1 MLSLAKFKKTLHSLT
16 HSRVRRSLDNID
28 IVYPSDS
35 PITDPPTTSTEI
47 KSPTFIVSNDVS
59 IVYPQSYNPNRDG
72 RQGSFSSAVNIYK
85 PAATILPVSDLTAS
99 SMSTSMTLSSTS
111 TIPSFHINQSLDQ
124 TQYFDPTTA
133 DISETQQPT
142 TLTTRSPSEQTTGI
156 YSEETIIQSEENY
169 GNEKESNN
177 EKFSDDYEDWG
188 VVVSVVK
195 SVSESDSSVKL
206 IQQQE
211 TTPTVEYQ
219 ETTTS
224 WEEQTT
230 TIPQQQ
236 SDNVTLKP
244 KALPFKSN
252 LHPFRAANDI
262 RKSNSTFGHH
272 KIHPF
277 LHQIKSP
284 IQATTKGFT
293 DLHLNVTLNNA
304 TTVVTT
310 PSTASTLATGLF
322 QRFSFL
328 NKGKGKRP
336 DFNPKS
342 QQSSTST
349 DSTPPS
355 QSSFSSLPKFKSLSS
370 RLAGFKR
377 PSFRPSNLKKSSPK
391 EHEDISNEIE
401 DTNKPKTTKSTF
413 SFKKSNFLNRFK
425 SKNTLLR
432 TSTSNQDSNSFKDSS
447 KLVDKPRP
455 KRLPSPFGGSR
466 PESLFKPRPS
476 HRLFGQSPATPR
488 TEVSLSTSTE
498 KQTVG
503 DIIKQ
508 LNGDTEE
515 EAKPATLR
523 PHSFKPKFG
532 VSSKIREQLL
542 AELAEVKDD
551 TESSKEVSVASTESS
566 PRTSSSVQIPKRLS
580 SLSRKH
586 LSPLSSGNT
595 RLRSRNKLRPT
606 GSDSIK
612 TNGGSNDLTE
622 SSLSG
627 KLGVTVVSPPRANH
641 VAEARVTHDSLGTE
655 VDIVHDRETLTTKE
669 LENSSTDSPFQV
681 LLEGSNDN
689 IDADLMGDEDHDDH
703 VHDLVHEHHPEI
715 HFRHLNPDV
724 LPTASLDT
732 VNTADTDS
740 SPAMFL
746 PTMPAHVDSDKSLE
760 DGGTSVPEATAA
772 SFLPTVDENKVT
784 EAAEARTV
792 ARSRGRSR
800 YRARTSPSRSSGSSG
815 SSRPAIAEQRRVQI
829 RRRNRVEI
837 ARDNTETEG
846 EQSESKSPASDGRR
860 VLPQRQRFRSR
871 SRSAQAEADKS
882 STSSASGSSR
892 FTNPRRLRSRARAR
906 PASSSNQKTPEVR
919 APGRTRGRGR
929 LISRTTTE
937 REPEVETELKE
948 TSVTENSVTVTDIED
963 KQEQILEGK
972 FTTVEIATTTEGV
985 VTTLTINDNNEENS
999 EFDQETT
1006 QQVSTEEISTLRPG
1020 KFKPKYGSDTRNKLR
1035 EALRQELLAN
1045 KTAAAGTPR
1054 SPRAIEDGILSKLEA
1069 IDNGQDQQPLYDTEF
1084 SDFDIDPTIVEAPT
1098 TAIISLEDEDYYFS
1112 SSRPQSRT
1120 TRKISEHTGQ
1130 DYVAG
1135 GIQRRNRPR
1144 RKNSKNPLRRNK
1156 IDKGIGL
1163 LRSGRSTLGDI
1174 QITSEGVTE
1183 SASNS
1188 FENLTD
1194 AKIVEDQTKSIPTP
1208 FLLKGGKGYKK
1219 DLENNLVDNK
1229 FSSFRSGNKSIK
1241 RRDDI
1246 YHNSRKNQKK
1256 LKKKYLFGEKPS
1268 VEKQATENIKNNIYL
1283 DLDFSSS
1290 TFAPNTLTTN
1300 EAENSRK
1307 EFLLKKQ
1314 LKKKLRLKKVPK
1326 KTTSPPPLED
1336 LLLKTLLSSKV

>member
-1 MLSLAKFKKTLHSLT
+1 MYF
-16 HSRVRRSLDNID
+16 DQ
-28 IVYPSDS
+28 
-35 PITDPPTTSTEI
+35 TTEEIPDKQQSTE
-47 KSPTFIVSNDVS
+47 
-59 IVYPQSYNPNRDG
+59 
-72 RQGSFSSAVNIYK
+72 
-85 PAATILPVSDLTAS
+85 
-99 SMSTSMTLSSTS
+99 
-111 TIPSFHINQSLDQ
+111 
-124 TQYFDPTTA
+124 
-133 DISETQQPT
+133 
-142 TLTTRSPSEQTTGI
+142 LTTRTPSVETTNY
-156 YSEETIIQSEENY
+156 YSEETMIPSEENF
-169 GNEKESNN
+169 ETKKESDSL
-177 EKFSDDYEDWG
+177 KIIDDYEDWG

-219 ETTTS
+219 ETTSS

-230 TIPQQQ
+230 TMPHQPT
-236 SDNVTLKP
+236 DNVTLKP

-252 LHPFRAANDI
+252 LHPFRASNDI

-284 IQATTKGFT
+284 IHATTKEFIEFRS
-293 DLHLNVTLNNA
+293 NVTLNNA

-310 PSTASTLATGLF
+310 PSTASTLASGLF
-322 QRFSFL
+322 NRFSFL

-336 DFNPKS
+336 EFSPKS

-349 DSTPPS
+349 PSTSPS
-355 QSSFSSLPKFKSLSS
+355 QSSISSLPKFKSLSS

-377 PSFRPSNLKKSSPK
+377 PSFRPSSLKKTSPK

-401 DTNKPKTTKSTF
+401 DTVKPKTTKSTF

-425 SKNTLLR
+425 SKNALLR
-432 TSTSNQDSNSFKDSS
+432 TSTSDQDSNSFKESS
-447 KLVDKPRP
+447 RLVDKPRP
-455 KRLPSPFGGSR
+455 KRLPSPFGGTR

-476 HRLFGQSPATPR
+476 HRLFGQSPATQR
-488 TEVSLSTSTE
+488 TEASLATSTE

-508 LNGDTEE
+508 LNGDAEE

-532 VSSKIREQLL
+532 VSSKIREHLL
-542 AELAEVKDD
+542 AELAEVKED
-551 TESSKEVSVASTESS
+551 TESSKEGSVASTESS
-566 PRTSSSVQIPKRLS
+566 SKPSSVQIPKRLS

-606 GSDSIK
+606 GTDSIK
-612 TNGGSNDLTE
+612 TNGGSNVLTE

-641 VAEARVTHDSLGTE
+641 VAEARVTHDSLGTV

-732 VNTADTDS
+732 VDTADTDPL
-740 SPAMFL
+740 PAMFL
-746 PTMPAHVDSDKSLE
+746 PTMPAHVDQSIE
-760 DGGTSVPEATAA
+760 DEITSVPVATAA

-784 EAAEARTV
+784 DATEARPV

-800 YRARTSPSRSSGSSG
+800 YRARTSPSRSSSAAASG

-829 RRRNRVEI
+829 RRRNRGEV
-837 ARDNTETEG
+837 ARDNTKTEP
-846 EQSESKSPASDGRR
+846 EQSKVKSPAAGSRR
-860 VLPQRQRFRSR
+860 VLTQRQRFRSR
-871 SRSAQAEADKS
+871 SQSTQAVAEKTSASA
-882 STSSASGSSR
+882 ASGSSR
-892 FTNPRRLRSRARAR
+892 FTNPRRLRSRAR
-906 PASSSNQKTPEVR
+906 PASSSNPR
-919 APGRTRGRGR
+919 GPGRTRGRGR
-929 LISRTTTE
+929 LTSRTTTE
-937 REPEVETELKE
+937 REPEVESEL
-948 TSVTENSVTVTDIED
+948 TQTQAVTENTITVTDIED

-1020 KFKPKYGSDTRNKLR
+1020 KFKPKFGSDTRNKLR

-1045 KTAAAGTPR
+1045 KTATAGTPR

-1069 IDNGQDQQPLYDTEF
+1069 IDNGRHQEPLYDTEF
-1084 SDFDIDPTIVEAPT
+1084 SDFDIDQTIVEAT

-1112 SSRPQSRT
+1112 SSRPQSLT
-1120 TRKISEHTGQ
+1120 TRRIFENRDQ
-1130 DYVAG
+1130 DVVSG
-1135 GIQRRNRPR
+1135 GIRSRNMPR
-1144 RKNSKNPLRRNK
+1144 RKFNKIPKRRNK
-1156 IDKGIGL
+1156 IERGIGL

-1183 SASNS
+1183 SAS
-1188 FENLTD
+1188 
-1194 AKIVEDQTKSIPTP
+1194 KIPIP
-1208 FLLKGGKGYKK
+1208 FLLKGGKGYNK
-1219 DLENNLVDNK
+1219 DLENNLIDITM
-1229 FSSFRSGNKSIK
+1229 KS
-1241 RRDDI
+1241 
-1246 YHNSRKNQKK
+1246 HTPKNQKK
-1256 LKKKYLFGEKPS
+1256 LKKRYSFGEKPS
-1268 VEKQATENIKNNIYL
+1268 VEKQATENVKNNIYL

-1300 EAENSRK
+1300 PDSESEQSRK
-1307 EFLLKKQ
+1307 ELLSKKK
-1314 LKKKLRLKKVPK
+1314 LKKKLRFKKLPK

-1336 LLLKTLLSSKV
+1336 LLMKTLLSSKVFLRGPQQVQLSLLLQMPNPILNNPSAPQFPTSTNTPHLNRPVTLS

>member
-1 MLSLAKFKKTLHSLT
+1 M
-16 HSRVRRSLDNID
+16 
-28 IVYPSDS
+28 
-35 PITDPPTTSTEI
+35 
-47 KSPTFIVSNDVS
+47 
-59 IVYPQSYNPNRDG
+59 
-72 RQGSFSSAVNIYK
+72 
-85 PAATILPVSDLTAS
+85 
-99 SMSTSMTLSSTS
+99 
-111 TIPSFHINQSLDQ
+111 IP
-124 TQYFDPTTA
+124 
-133 DISETQQPT
+133 
-142 TLTTRSPSEQTTGI
+142 
-156 YSEETIIQSEENY
+156 SEENY
-169 GNEKESNN
+169 GTEKESHSL
-177 EKFSDDYEDWG
+177 EISDDYEDWG

-219 ETTTS
+219 ETTSS

-230 TIPQQQ
+230 TIPHQPT
-236 SDNVTLKP
+236 DNATLKP

-252 LHPFRAANDI
+252 LHPFSLSNDI

-284 IQATTKGFT
+284 IQATTKEFI
-293 DLHLNVTLNNA
+293 DFRSNVTSNNA
-304 TTVVTT
+304 TSVVTT
-310 PSTASTLATGLF
+310 PSTASTLPSGLF
-322 QRFSFL
+322 NRFSFL

-336 DFNPKS
+336 DFSPKS
-342 QQSSTST
+342 QQSSIST
-349 DSTPPS
+349 DSTSPS
-355 QSSFSSLPKFKSLSS
+355 QSSVSSLPKFKSLSS

-377 PSFRPSNLKKSSPK
+377 PSFRPSSLKKTSLK
-391 EHEDISNEIE
+391 EYEDISNEIE
-401 DTNKPKTTKSTF
+401 DTVKPKTTKSTF

-432 TSTSNQDSNSFKDSS
+432 TSTSDQDSNSFKEPS

-455 KRLPSPFGGSR
+455 KRLPSPFGGTR

-476 HRLFGQSPATPR
+476 HRLFGPSPATQR
-488 TEVSLSTSTE
+488 TEDSLSTSTE

-532 VSSKIREQLL
+532 VSSKIREHLL
-542 AELAEVKDD
+542 AELAEVKED
-551 TESSKEVSVASTESS
+551 TESGKEGSVASTESS
-566 PRTSSSVQIPKRLS
+566 SKPSSVKIPKRLS

-595 RLRSRNKLRPT
+595 RLRSRNILRPT

-612 TNGGSNDLTE
+612 TNGGSNVLTE

-627 KLGVTVVSPPRANH
+627 KLGVTVISPPRANH
-641 VAEARVTHDSLGTE
+641 VAEARVTHDSLGTV

-732 VNTADTDS
+732 VDTADTDPL
-740 SPAMFL
+740 PAMFL
-746 PTMPAHVDSDKSLE
+746 PTMPAHVDSGKSIE
-760 DGGTSVPEATAA
+760 DERTSVPVATAP

-784 EAAEARTV
+784 DAAEARTV

-800 YRARTSPSRSSGSSG
+800 YRARPSPSRSSAAASG

-829 RRRNRVEI
+829 RRRNRGEV
-837 ARDNTETEG
+837 ARDKIETEG
-846 EQSESKSPASDGRR
+846 EQSESKSPASGNRR

-871 SRSAQAEADKS
+871 SQSTQAEAEKT
-882 STSSASGSSR
+882 STSAASGSSR
-892 FTNPRRLRSRARAR
+892 FTNPRRLRSRAR
-906 PASSSNQKTPEVR
+906 PASSSKPRGPGVR

-937 REPEVETELKE
+937 REPELESELKQ
-948 TSVTENSVTVTDIED
+948 TLAVTENTITVTDTED

-1020 KFKPKYGSDTRNKLR
+1020 KFKPKFGSDTRNKLR

-1045 KTAAAGTPR
+1045 KTAIAGTPR

-1069 IDNGQDQQPLYDTEF
+1069 IDNGKDQQPLYDTEF

-1120 TRKISEHTGQ
+1120 TRRISEHTDQ
-1130 DYVAG
+1130 DFVSG
-1135 GIQRRNRPR
+1135 GIRRRNMPK
-1144 RKNSKNPLRRNK
+1144 RKFSKIPKRRNK
-1156 IDKGIGL
+1156 IERGIGL

-1183 SASNS
+1183 SAS
-1188 FENLTD
+1188 
-1194 AKIVEDQTKSIPTP
+1194 IIPIP
-1208 FLLKGGKGYKK
+1208 FLLKGGKGYSK
-1219 DLENNLVDNK
+1219 DLENNLI
-1229 FSSFRSGNKSIK
+1229 GNKI
-1241 RRDDI
+1241 
-1246 YHNSRKNQKK
+1246 NSNHPDTPKNQKK
-1256 LKKKYLFGEKPS
+1256 LKKRYSFGEKPS
-1268 VEKQATENIKNNIYL
+1268 VEKQATENVKNNIYL

-1300 EAENSRK
+1300 AVSESENSRK
-1307 EFLLKKQ
+1307 ELLLKKK
-1314 LKKKLRLKKVPK
+1314 LKKKLRFKKFPK

-1336 LLLKTLLSSKV
+1336 LLMKTLLSSKVFLRGPQQVQLSLLLQMPNPILNNPSAPQSPNLKQYLLI

>member
-35 PITDPPTTSTEI
+35 PITDPPTPSTEI

-72 RQGSFSSAVNIYK
+72 RQGSFSSAINIYK
-85 PAATILPVSDLTAS
+85 PVATILPVSDLTAS

-111 TIPSFHINQSLDQ
+111 TIPSSHINQSLDQ

-156 YSEETIIQSEENY
+156 YSEEIIIQSEENY

-401 DTNKPKTTKSTF
+401 DTDKPKTTKSTF

-551 TESSKEVSVASTESS
+551 TESSKEGSVASTESS
-566 PRTSSSVQIPKRLS
+566 TRTSSSVQIPKRLS

-760 DGGTSVPEATAA
+760 DEGTSVPKATAA

-919 APGRTRGRGR
+919 AQGRTRGRGR

-1098 TAIISLEDEDYYFS
+1098 TAIISLQDEDYYFS

-1246 YHNSRKNQKK
+1246 YLNSRKNQKK
-1256 LKKKYLFGEKPS
+1256 LKKKYPYGEKPS
-1268 VEKQATENIKNNIYL
+1268 VEKQATENIINNIYL